1 MLGKANKKVL
11 KGNAEFDAMPDA
23 AVLQIASTGQ
33 ANARQLAISAL
44 VRRMHQSNELREA
57 VFQAIEDERNV
68 QAVVMNTFTVSMVV
82 AIAVLEAGD
91 EQAYQRL
98 KQSLSVLSASQRTD
112 LFDYLRMATG
122 FDYEKSLEAV
132 RPVL

>member
-23 AVLQIASTGQ
+23 ALLQIASTGQ

-44 VRRMHQSNELREA
+44 VRRMHQSDELREA
-57 VFQAIEDERNV
+57 VFQALEDERNV